1 MSVECYLA
9 LCSMTPVTELPLTV
23 VKTGSLLDTVY
34 ADELLLKHWSLCLYI
49 SSLSWK
55 SQSVKEKILF
65 VVDFLFG
72 WCLFLQQQA
81 KRENQVVAVQKFV
94 TA

>member
-34 ADELLLKHWSLCLYI
+34 VDELLLNHWSLCLYI
-49 SSLSWK
+49 SSLSL
-55 SQSVKEKILF
+55 SVKEKILF

-72 WCLFLQQQA
+72 WCLFL
-81 KRENQVVAVQKFV
+81 
-94 TA
+94 